1 MSSMYEL
8 ANEWM
13 QLLEIAEDPEVDE
26 QTLADT
32 FEALGGEIEIK
43 AENTAKVIKELE
55 GKEAMLKEEADRLSA
70 RKMACT
76 NNIKR
81 IKGLLQFLME
91 TTGKTKFEAGTFKF
105 SVQNNAPSVVMDEQ
119 YIENVPDEYIRYK
132 EPEVDRAKIKEALKN
147 GVDLEG
153 IAHLETTRSL
163 RIR

>member
-8 ANEWM
+8 ATEWL

-32 FEALGGEIEIK
+32 FEGLAGEIEVK
-43 AENTAKVIKELE
+43 AENAAKVIKELE
-55 GKEAMLKEEADRLSA
+55 GKETMLKEEIERLTA

-81 IKGLLQFLME
+81 IKQMLQFLME
-91 TTGKTKFEAGTFKF
+91 TSGKTKFEVGTFKF
-105 SVQNNAPSVVMDEQ
+105 SIQNNVPSVVMDEP
-119 YIENVPDEYIRYK
+119 YIENIPDEYLRFK
-132 EPEVDRAKIKEALKN
+132 EPEIDRTKIKEALKN

-153 IAHLETTRSL
+153 LAHLEVTRSL